1 MIEGKRIF
9 ITGGAG
15 FIGSTIIGR
24 LVDHNEIIVYDN
36 LSRNSLKVS
45 PFRNHRNL
53 TVIEGDILDAE
64 KLSRVMGGCQI
75 VLHLAAIAGID
86 TVVKSP
92 INTMKVNILGTL
104 NVLDAAAK
112 LQNIE
117 RIIDFSTSEVFG
129 SYAYRS
135 EENDSTALGPVGN
148 ARWTYAVGKLAAE
161 HLAYSYNME
170 KQLPTVSIR
179 PFNVYG
185 PGQVGEGAVHHFI
198 VNAIQSKDLVI
209 HGDGDQIRSWCYV
222 DDLVDGVMLC
232 LEKPEAVGQSFN
244 IGNPRGTVTIHGLAL
259 AVVRVTFS
267 KSKIVHVPKTFA
279 DVELRIP
286 NISKAKNILNY
297 SPKVGLEDG
306 LKRTAEWYY
315 EKIINHPVNKAQPS
329 TN

>member
-1 MIEGKRIF
+1 MIEGQKVF
-9 ITGGAG
+9 LTGGAG
-15 FIGSTIIGR
+15 FIGTSIISR
-24 LVDHNEIIVYDN
+24 LVDQNEIIVYDN
-36 LSRNSLKVS
+36 LSRNSLRNS
-45 PFRNHRNL
+45 PFSRHRNIRI
-53 TVIEGDILDAE
+53 IEGDILDAE
-64 KLSRVMGGCQI
+64 KLSRSMSGANI
-75 VLHLAAIAGID
+75 VIHLAAIAGID

-92 INTMKVNILGTL
+92 ITTMKVNILGTL
-104 NVLDAAAK
+104 NVLEAVVKQTAVD
-112 LQNIE
+112 
-117 RIIDFSTSEVFG
+117 RVIDFSTSEVFG

-161 HLAYSYNME
+161 HMAFSYHKE

-185 PGQVGEGAVHHFI
+185 PGQVGEGAAHHFI
-198 VNAIQSKDLVI
+198 VNALRGEDLVI
-209 HGDGDQIRSWCYV
+209 HGDGDQIRSWCYI

-232 LEKPEAVGQSFN
+232 LENPEAVGQSFN
-244 IGNPRGTVTIHGLAL
+244 IGNPRGTITIHGLAL

-286 NISKAKNILNY
+286 NINKAQKLLNY
-297 SPKVGLEDG
+297 QPKIDLEKG

-315 EKIINHPVNKAQPS
+315 EKFNTDPID
-329 TN
+329 